1 MPSRPREPV
10 RAYVGLGSNLDDPVA
25 QVRSAL
31 DELGE
36 LPHTLRVAQSSLY
49 RSPPMGPAGQPDY
62 VNAVAVLDTGLE
74 PRALLREL
82 QAIEARHGRVR
93 GAERWGPRTLDLDL
107 LVYGD
112 WCSSDPGL
120 TVPHPGIGERP
131 FVLWPLLEVAPGLRV
146 PGLGVV
152 RDLVRG
158 LDPLQPAL
166 PGGSER

>member
-93 GAERWGPRTLDLDL
+93 GAERWGPRTLGTGAPPTPVSPFLTRASANAPS
-107 LVYGD
+107 
-112 WCSSDPGL
+112 CSGPCSRWRRGFACPAWASCATSSAGL
-120 TVPHPGIGERP
+120 TRSSRHCRE
-131 FVLWPLLEVAPGLRV
+131 
-146 PGLGVV
+146 
-152 RDLVRG
+152 
-158 LDPLQPAL
+158 AL
-166 PGGSER
+166 SDE